1 MNANFKT
8 MKRKLMFFLM
18 LIIISFSLNAQIY
31 EDDYVKKDN
40 TPKDNTFVGLIDN
53 LVEMQISGIV
63 SKDIPNV
70 AKSGQTIKLIG
81 ILEEKKNIFSLVAS
95 VNGSNKTF
103 PIKQID
109 RVDLKYTNP
118 KEFWVYKMLNFNQEY
133 FTNEMQYD
141 LRKEVADE
149 SLEYQKKV
157 YEYNWALEDD
167 YLESYLHQL
176 LYKLYPTKIDNRRHE
191 QLKATI
197 IKDHN
202 PNAYI
207 FANGALYITTGML
220 SSINSEEEL
229 IAILAHEVAHYV
241 LDHSIYNINQKA
253 KREKRAEFWTGVA
266 TAVAATADVY
276 MATQNEYHVPGALT
290 LGTAVAASSIA
301 SSVTERLG
309 VQYSREQEF
318 LADECA
324 VEILNLL
331 RYESTSLGVALSKM
345 KNYCI
350 INGNYSAL
358 FASGSHPSLND
369 RIDKIKDGNKPIL
382 TTIDQSYDKRMSLV
396 NTFNAQV
403 EYQINNFENCIK
415 LVERNIKASVATE
428 KDYLLLA
435 KSKLRLF
442 DTEKENNEALNALI
456 KASTINVDA
465 PIEIPK
471 QKAIVLK
478 RLGRKEE
485 AIKALDEYITQI
497 KEIYESDEWLEYRS
511 FLLDEVGWSKKMKL
525 KFKNI

>member
-1 MNANFKT
+1 
-8 MKRKLMFFLM
+8 MFLLM
-18 LIIISFSLNAQIY
+18 LIIISLSTNAQIY
-31 EDDYVKKDN
+31 EDDYVIKDE
-40 TPKDNTFVGLIDN
+40 TSKDITLDGRTDN
-53 LVEMQISGIV
+53 LIEIQISGIV
-63 SKDIPNV
+63 SKDIPSV
-70 AKSGQTIKLIG
+70 AMAGEAVKLIG
-81 ILEEKKNIFSLVAS
+81 ILEEKKSSFSLVAN
-95 VNGSNKTF
+95 VNGVNKTF
-103 PIKQID
+103 PTKYID
-109 RVDLKYTNP
+109 RIDLKYTNP
-118 KEFWVYKMLNFNQEY
+118 REFWVYKMLNFNLDY

-149 SLEYQKKV
+149 SLEYQRNV
-157 YEYNWALEDD
+157 HDYNWAFEDD

-176 LYKLYPTKIDNRRHE
+176 LYKLYPKKIDSRRHE

-207 FANGALYITTGML
+207 FSNGALYITTGML

-241 LDHSIYNINQKA
+241 LDHSIYNINQKV
-253 KREKRAEFWTGVA
+253 KREKRAEFWSGLA
-266 TAVAATADVY
+266 TAIAATADVY
-276 MATQNEYHVPGALT
+276 LATQNEYHVPGALT

-324 VEILNLL
+324 VEILKLL
-331 RYESTSLGVALSKM
+331 RYEPTSLGVALSKM

-350 INGNYSAL
+350 INGNYTAL

-369 RIDKIKDGNKPIL
+369 RIDKIKGVNKQIS
-382 TTIDQSYDKRMSLV
+382 TSIDKNYDKRMSLV
-396 NTFNAQV
+396 NTFNAQLQ
-403 EYQINNFENCIK
+403 YQVNNFENCVT
-415 LVERNIKASVATE
+415 LVERNINAAVATE

-442 DTEKENNEALNALI
+442 DTEKENNEALNALL

-465 PIEIPK
+465 PLEIPK

-485 AIKALDEYITQI
+485 AIKALDEYIAQI
-497 KEIYESDEWLEYRS
+497 KTIYESDEWLEYRS
-511 FLLDEVGWSKKMKL
+511 FLLDEAGWAKKMKL

>member
-1 MNANFKT
+1 
-8 MKRKLMFFLM
+8 MKRKLMFLLM
-18 LIIISFSLNAQIY
+18 LIIISLSINAQIY
-31 EDDYVKKDN
+31 EDDYVKKDITSKDN
-40 TPKDNTFVGLIDN
+40 TSKDNTFIDPIDN
-53 LVEMQISGIV
+53 LIQIQISGIV
-63 SKDIPNV
+63 SKDIPSV
-70 AKSGQTIKLIG
+70 AKAGEPIILLG
-81 ILEEKKNIFSLVAS
+81 IYEEKKNSFSLVAN
-95 VNGSNKTF
+95 VKGVNKTF
-103 PIKQID
+103 QTKYID
-109 RVDLKYTNP
+109 RIDLKYTNP
-118 KEFWVYKMLNFNQEY
+118 REFWVYKMLNFNLDY

-141 LRKEVADE
+141 IRKEVADE
-149 SLEYQKKV
+149 SLEYQRKV
-157 YEYNWALEDD
+157 YEYNWAFEDD

-176 LYKLYPTKIDNRRHE
+176 LYKLYPKKIDSRRYE
-191 QLKATI
+191 QLKAI
-197 IKDHN
+197 IIRDHN

-253 KREKRAEFWTGVA
+253 KREKRAEFWSGLA
-266 TAVAATADVY
+266 TAIAATADVY
-276 MATQNEYHVPGALT
+276 LTTQNEYHVPGALT

-331 RYESTSLGVALSKM
+331 GYEPASLGVALSKV
-345 KNYCI
+345 KNHCI
-350 INGNYSAL
+350 INGNYTAL

-369 RIDKIKDGNKPIL
+369 RIDKIKDGNLPIL
-382 TTIDQSYDKRMSLV
+382 TSKDQNYDKRMSLV
-396 NTFNAQV
+396 NTFNAQAQ
-403 EYQINNFENCIK
+403 YQINNFENCIK
-415 LVERNIKASVATE
+415 LVERNIKVDVATE
-428 KDYLLLA
+428 NDYLLLA

-442 DTEKENNEALNALI
+442 DTDKDNNEALNALI
-456 KASTINVDA
+456 KAATINVES
-465 PIEIPK
+465 PLEIPK

-478 RLGRKEE
+478 RLGRKDE

-497 KEIYESDEWLEYRS
+497 KDIYESDEWLEHRS
-511 FLLDEVGWSKKMKL
+511 FLLDEAGWAKKMKL